1 MEEIKDY
8 QDSMKFDPMMERLN
22 ISLSARGTEMQRAMA
37 HEDEESE
44 EAKLIQFRRMHKL
57 CVNDGRTGFAHDGEN
72 FYCKHCVKAIRKE
85 RRNPKYYPV
94 VGGKSIGRNDPCPC
108 GSGQKYKQCCLNS
121 KKIG

>member
-22 ISLSARGTEMQRAMA
+22 ISLSARSTEMQRAMA

>member
-8 QDSMKFDPMMERLN
+8 HESMKFDPMMERLN
-22 ISLSARGTEMQRAMA
+22 ISLSARSTEMQRAMA

-44 EAKLIQFRRMHKL
+44 EEKLIQFRRIHKL

-72 FYCKHCVKAIRKE
+72 FYCKHCVKAMKKE
-85 RRNPKYYPV
+85 RRNPKAYPI
-94 VGGKSIGRNDPCPC
+94 VGFKSIGRNDPCPC
-108 GSGQKYKQCCLNS
+108 GSGQKYKNCCLNS